1 MCDTVWRVPSPPS
14 TNSDSVFVMVRSEG
28 RGLDSFP
35 GESLGPSPDDKRL
48 RAVEGDVVR
57 PKAICGFIGL
67 ALSGEAFM
75 ASTLRQN
82 SNSTADSGLKCLKS
96 ARLKNDF
103 WF

>member
-75 ASTLRQN
+75 ASTLRTLQR
-82 SNSTADSGLKCLKS
+82 LKCLKS
-96 ARLKNDF
+96 STP
-103 WF
+103 